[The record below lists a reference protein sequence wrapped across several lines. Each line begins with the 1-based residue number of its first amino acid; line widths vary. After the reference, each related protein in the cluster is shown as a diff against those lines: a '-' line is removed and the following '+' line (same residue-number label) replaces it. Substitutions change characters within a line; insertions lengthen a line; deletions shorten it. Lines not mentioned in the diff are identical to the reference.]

1 MRHKRGGFLSRSGKP
16 GRIMLM
22 KLAGSFLAVLLVFVC
37 LLLRVLYID
46 AVKGEEYSEKVLE
59 RTRNMYLQ
67 APIVARRGDILDT
80 NGNVLATSAKK
91 YRIIM
96 DVKLIGSTEIRD
108 GQEIQP
114 YLEPTLRA
122 LVGVYGFDRE
132 DLLGIFTQEKKKDL
146 RYYALRTVN
155 SEDGG
160 GKAIILSVSDK
171 ERFSLYLSNLD
182 EQIEVAKNALKE
194 IPDDEEH
201 ALERAQ
207 AKARL
212 DGPTSEKK
220 GIVGISFEEIYE
232 RQYPFGSLGVEVIGL
247 ASKEGGASGY
257 GATPTGMRT
266 PRITF
271 SGASS
276 SLPPG
281 IPSSHP
287 STSTSSG
294 W

>member
-108 GQEIQP
+108 GQERQP

-132 DLLGIFTQEKKKDL
+132 DLLGIFTQDKKKDL
-146 RYYALRTVN
+146 RY
-155 SEDGG
+155 
-160 GKAIILSVSDK
+160 
-171 ERFSLYLSNLD
+171 
-182 EQIEVAKNALKE
+182 
-194 IPDDEEH
+194 
-201 ALERAQ
+201 
-207 AKARL
+207 
-212 DGPTSEKK
+212 
-220 GIVGISFEEIYE
+220 
-232 RQYPFGSLGVEVIGL
+232 
-247 ASKEGGASGY
+247 
-257 GATPTGMRT
+257 
-266 PRITF
+266 
-271 SGASS
+271 
-276 SLPPG
+276 
-281 IPSSHP
+281 
-287 STSTSSG
+287 
-294 W
+294 